1 MATCGVCGVR
11 VSGESEDG
19 LCPRCRR
26 AGLDGSGA
34 GRAGTGTRV
43 AGFERPV
50 APPASVEEEPF
61 DRRDLRRTIMARARA
76 RRSLETQKPGFDG
89 DTSTP
94 SPLGTAP
101 LALPPAGPDL
111 ADTAPFVPRDASGTG
126 TAPLG
131 LVTAADKTPDA
142 PRAVDPLG
150 TAPLGLTPDGRARDG
165 GSPNVGRPAPSPF
178 DTAPLGNG
186 HGPAASPVGSAGD
199 AKGTR
204 RLGGMNDGPIVGTN
218 GGSGVGPARTSESP
232 NDSDLPTRLIVPLHD
247 PRSDEADFV
256 LQRKLGEGAMGIVWE
271 ALERLTGRRVALK
284 RIKPEFAAELQSQ
297 FFYEARITA
306 TLEHPNIAPIYDL
319 GFDQD
324 RVPFYAQKKIVGRT
338 WTELLDDLFD
348 QPEPRRLIEPHLDHF
363 ERVLDAIGL
372 AHDRGVLHRDIKP
385 DNVMIGEFGEIYVTD
400 WGLAIRPRDLPG
412 VGDPRLSAG
421 SPAYMSPEVAGGS
434 EARVGFPSDVYLL
447 GALLF
452 ELATGRAPH
461 EPVADDL
468 SPEQAM
474 REAFRLARENR
485 FGIEID
491 PTDELQAIAVR
502 VMATRPE
509 QRPSIGEIRED
520 LKEYRGR
527 VQSRRLS
534 DTAAAEF
541 ERAIETGDLGR
552 FQKSFYGF
560 ETALDLWSE
569 NPDAIVG
576 LRRTRLEWARTLAA
590 KHNYNQALAV
600 LDTQVPE
607 QRQLATLYARRA
619 SRQRFQRLTIVGLW
633 AVLVLGSIGA
643 IGAGAMALQQ
653 IASAKNELAG
663 IEKQAVVSQ
672 EKAETETRKA
682 EEATRLASE
691 KQALAAAETERARIA
706 TEAATEATTAL
717 EKARDEIRTVN
728 ADLNAKQAE
737 LTRKETELQAKQTE
751 LEEKNEKLAQATRD
765 VQAAQAQQEAAD
777 RAATAARQAERLARS
792 AQRPLMRELAT
803 EGYRGLIEAALTDA
817 SIDAV
822 ESAMEMLGRA
832 EAQLN
837 SLDPVYRD
845 DDSAG
850 GIDALSPHWESRYL
864 SRRLWPGATIDLS
877 GPIVSTA
884 LGDDGTML
892 VAGDRR
898 LTVWR
903 PNGDSF
909 QAIAEV
915 EVPGGG
921 EIGPMLIAPDSRV
934 AWIGTAGGNGTA
946 PGLFRLSLED
956 PRSGLVRETGWSA
969 DADGLVHR
977 SVRSIDIAGSLL
989 CVAGSGRRNGPG
1001 VCLFPI
1007 GSDGKLGPPLPL
1019 LREMS
1024 TETEAFALFN
1034 LARLSPDGRRAIALG
1049 TTKPNP
1055 DGKTWVYLIDVDQ
1068 ASGAYRAVRS
1078 ELSGLDELRRPVDLT
1093 ARRIDADGYELM
1105 FVAKHAVGE
1114 SETLKVHR
1122 IANGLPPLEIG
1133 TLAGARRIV
1142 YDRQGARQLRIQD
1155 RRLELAY
1162 ATDEADREEA
1172 DSAMTVRFGRSI
1184 DLAELSGGDADRL
1197 AAAVSIGG
1205 RIGDPESERIV
1216 YPEVTESGSWRLIVR
1231 RPGSGE
1237 RSLLADLGSPV
1248 ESEVPVVVAARD
1260 VPGSSGVVALGDTS
1274 GRLRFARD
1282 GRPQEVADWP
1292 SDPDD
1297 DFRTLAVG
1305 DRLVSVSIGGDVRI
1319 LDAVRSEFVWR
1330 RWKPIGDDG
1339 VRRED
1344 AALSPDGS
1352 ILCVLGSDRRI
1363 YRLRLDGSETI
1374 GRAITEPQE
1383 TDGQVP
1389 PRIVFDPTGRQLVGI
1404 SEGARFF
1411 SVDVADGRATRVQLP
1426 ILQGDGI
1433 VPLSAV
1439 GRCRDGVLAIRLRE
1453 GSTGNSLQGVWWNT
1467 ADPSRSAKLLIDL
1480 PLPVATVR
1488 VGCAIADDSLG
1499 TFVCYVEEADKG
1511 LSIGLF
1517 RLPATP
1523 ATDRQESLVP
1533 LKMWRA
1539 PRADLSAIGLSGS
1552 GTELV
1557 GVDGEG
1563 VRRWSVDST
1572 QLGEAIPSSIDRI
1585 GLDPTRPAM
1594 ILGDRIVLQSPKR
1607 LAIVRIDGSNAIV
1620 EADERFGTPLRK
1632 IRFARTGDGSLRG
1645 VMLDEA
1651 GRMTIAEWMT
1661 DGDSWRTIGGRVVP
1675 ESQSDFLLEGSSG
1688 AITSISSDG
1697 TRGRSFDPLR
1707 VREGTET
1714 AIDRLSSFVTL
1725 TGVDGREV
1733 DAASD
1738 FGSIDGRWVRADG
1751 SAVSLLPVDRRIVSL
1766 RAVDRGGHRLML
1778 IESQRE
1784 GAGPDEGAERAFH
1797 LTWLDA
1803 SGAPVPWRR
1812 NDDGDGGAP
1821 LAAPL
1826 ALDELGA
1833 QASSA
1838 MLTPDGTR
1846 LLVGSRDGKLTVYL
1860 LDAPWK
1866 PHVDAAEEVAAADQV
1881 PLTVSEPL
1889 RVMAIDFRNPIG
1901 DLRCGTLDDGAR
1913 IWFSLREV
1921 DPLRQRQVSRAGV
1934 LDGRP

>member
-934 AWIGTAGGNGTA
+934 AWIGTAGGNGTGA
-946 PGLFRLSLED
+946 FPTLARRPAQRPRARDRL
-956 PRSGLVRETGWSA
+956 V
-969 DADGLVHR
+969 
-977 SVRSIDIAGSLL
+977 
-989 CVAGSGRRNGPG
+989 GRRRWSGP
-1001 VCLFPI
+1001 
-1007 GSDGKLGPPLPL
+1007 SLGP
-1019 LREMS
+1019 
-1024 TETEAFALFN
+1024 
-1034 LARLSPDGRRAIALG
+1034 
-1049 TTKPNP
+1049 
-1055 DGKTWVYLIDVDQ
+1055 
-1068 ASGAYRAVRS
+1068 
-1078 ELSGLDELRRPVDLT
+1078 LDRH
-1093 ARRIDADGYELM
+1093 RRI
-1105 FVAKHAVGE
+1105 AV
-1114 SETLKVHR
+1114 V
-1122 IANGLPPLEIG
+1122 
-1133 TLAGARRIV
+1133 RR
-1142 YDRQGARQLRIQD
+1142 RKRAQK
-1155 RRLELAY
+1155 
-1162 ATDEADREEA
+1162 
-1172 DSAMTVRFGRSI
+1172 
-1184 DLAELSGGDADRL
+1184 
-1197 AAAVSIGG
+1197 
-1205 RIGDPESERIV
+1205 
-1216 YPEVTESGSWRLIVR
+1216 
-1231 RPGSGE
+1231 RPGSLSVSD
-1237 RSLLADLGSPV
+1237 RLRRKARTSAPL
-1248 ESEVPVVVAARD
+1248 AARD
-1260 VPGSSGVVALGDTS
+1260 VDRDGSVCALQSGAALAGRSPGDRSRNDEAES
-1274 GRLRFARD
+1274 GRQD
-1282 GRPQEVADWP
+1282 
-1292 SDPDD
+1292 
-1297 DFRTLAVG
+1297 VG
-1305 DRLVSVSIGGDVRI
+1305 L
-1319 LDAVRSEFVWR
+1319 
-1330 RWKPIGDDG
+1330 
-1339 VRRED
+1339 
-1344 AALSPDGS
+1344 
-1352 ILCVLGSDRRI
+1352 SDRRRSGVGSVSRGSERTVRAGRTSTPRRPDRSPHRRR
-1363 YRLRLDGSETI
+1363 RLRTDVRRQAC
-1374 GRAITEPQE
+1374 GRRKRDA
-1383 TDGQVP
+1383 
-1389 PRIVFDPTGRQLVGI
+1389 
-1404 SEGARFF
+1404 EGASDRER
-1411 SVDVADGRATRVQLP
+1411 SPSARDRHARRCSANRLRPTRCATVANPGSPAGTRLRDRRGRSRRSRL
-1426 ILQGDGI
+1426 GDDRSLRSLDRSGG
-1433 VPLSAV
+1433 VV
-1439 GRCRDGVLAIRLRE
+1439 GRRC
-1453 GSTGNSLQGVWWNT
+1453 GSPG
-1467 ADPSRSAKLLIDL
+1467 
-1480 PLPVATVR
+1480 
-1488 VGCAIADDSLG
+1488 
-1499 TFVCYVEEADKG
+1499 
-1511 LSIGLF
+1511 
-1517 RLPATP
+1517 
-1523 ATDRQESLVP
+1523 
-1533 LKMWRA
+1533 
-1539 PRADLSAIGLSGS
+1539 
-1552 GTELV
+1552 
-1557 GVDGEG
+1557 
-1563 VRRWSVDST
+1563 
-1572 QLGEAIPSSIDRI
+1572 
-1585 GLDPTRPAM
+1585 
-1594 ILGDRIVLQSPKR
+1594 
-1607 LAIVRIDGSNAIV
+1607 
-1620 EADERFGTPLRK
+1620 
-1632 IRFARTGDGSLRG
+1632 
-1645 VMLDEA
+1645 
-1651 GRMTIAEWMT
+1651 
-1661 DGDSWRTIGGRVVP
+1661 GGRVDRRSYRRSR
-1675 ESQSDFLLEGSSG
+1675 ERADRLSRG
-1688 AITSISSDG
+1688 DG
-1697 TRGRSFDPLR
+1697 VGEL
-1707 VREGTET
+1707 
-1714 AIDRLSSFVTL
+1714 AIDRPS
-1725 TGVDGREV
+1725 TGERRTIAAGRSRI
-1733 DAASD
+1733 A
-1738 FGSIDGRWVRADG
+1738 GRKRSPG
-1751 SAVSLLPVDRRIVSL
+1751 GG
-1766 RAVDRGGHRLML
+1766 RG
-1778 IESQRE
+1778 
-1784 GAGPDEGAERAFH
+1784 P
-1797 LTWLDA
+1797 
-1803 SGAPVPWRR
+1803 
-1812 NDDGDGGAP
+1812 
-1821 LAAPL
+1821 
-1826 ALDELGA
+1826 
-1833 QASSA
+1833 
-1838 MLTPDGTR
+1838 
-1846 LLVGSRDGKLTVYL
+1846 
-1860 LDAPWK
+1860 
-1866 PHVDAAEEVAAADQV
+1866 
-1881 PLTVSEPL
+1881 
-1889 RVMAIDFRNPIG
+1889 
-1901 DLRCGTLDDGAR
+1901 
-1913 IWFSLREV
+1913 
-1921 DPLRQRQVSRAGV
+1921 
-1934 LDGRP
+1934 